1 MSNTIKNLIEKTFII
16 NLPERTERLQFAKC
30 ELEKQGITD
39 YEVFAATKHQ
49 NGSIG
54 IMISMIRLIE
64 QCYFAGYKNFLMV
77 EDDIES
83 VGDFNKW
90 FDYSIQS
97 FISRGD
103 FDILYL
109 GCNSHELHEPR
120 TPFSQFHYSLYQQ
133 LLCVKDV
140 YGCHAMIWSRQGMYQ
155 FLKMVHDKSIQ
166 YYSSDHN
173 GSGPKLLMLDKVM
186 NYNKPNDVLIQEII
200 QPLGRCYAS
209 YPMIFT
215 QRSGYSDIEKKE
227 MNQDYIVRRFTQ
239 QTQKLFGK

>member
-1 MSNTIKNLIEKTFII
+1 
-16 NLPERTERLQFAKC
+16 LPERTDRLAKAKV
-30 ELEKQGITD
+30 ELEKQGITN
-39 YEVFAATKHQ
+39 YEVFAATKNE

-54 IMISMIRLIE
+54 IMISMIKLIE
-64 QCYFAGYKNFLMV
+64 QCYFASYKNILMV

-83 VGDFNKW
+83 VG
-90 FDYSIQS
+90 S
-97 FISRGD
+97 FKDWLQDWNVEIFIRSPKQY
-103 FDILYL
+103 DIIYL
-109 GCNSHELHEPR
+109 GCNSHELYDNR
-120 TPFSQFHYSLYQQ
+120 KPFSPVFNPYISKRFVQ
-133 LLCVKDV
+133 VNDV
-140 YGCHAMIWSRQGMYQ
+140 YGCHAMIWSRSGMYQ